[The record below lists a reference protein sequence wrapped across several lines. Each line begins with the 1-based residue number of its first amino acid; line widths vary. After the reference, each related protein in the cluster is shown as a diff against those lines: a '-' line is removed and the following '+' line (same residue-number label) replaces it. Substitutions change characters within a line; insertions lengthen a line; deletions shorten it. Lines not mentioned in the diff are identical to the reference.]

1 MKTILWCNPYNLRL
15 FKSECMLKV
24 NKQTT
29 PKNRLCWL
37 TGWISVG
44 YLELE
49 ESLHLPDLGLK
60 GSWWSLSSLETN
72 RKAIEPLKVLLLTE
86 NYDVLMR
93 RCSGGSYFLNDFTPF
108 NSFSWEI
115 KGAVWSSCQAENL
128 PLLEA
133 VCLGPLMAEAG
144 LWSEPPARAATRRSL
159 LPLCLF
165 VQTSHW
171 GYLCRAG
178 PEWFM

>member
-1 MKTILWCNPYNLRL
+1 MYKL
-15 FKSECMLKV
+15 ECMLKV

-29 PKNRLCWL
+29 KKKGLCWF
-37 TGWISVG
+37 TGWISAG

-60 GSWWSLSSLETN
+60 GSWWTLSSLKTN

-86 NYDVLMR
+86 NYDGLMMG
-93 RCSGGSYFLNDFTPF
+93 CSGRSYFLNDFTPL
-108 NSFSWEI
+108 NSFSREM
-115 KGAVWSSCQAENL
+115 KEGVWSSCQAENL

-144 LWSEPPARAATRRSL
+144 LWSEPTARAATRRSL

-171 GYLCRAG
+171 GYLCSAG
-178 PEWFM
+178 SKWFM